1 MGENGMTPGMGGA
14 AQAGAAQDGGITTHL
29 DNQGARETLLGDAGA
44 AAGTQNTANATQTN
58 AAQTAGAQN
67 TQNTAQTGAPETYEP
82 FTLPE
87 GSDAGDP
94 RLQAAMG
101 EAQGLFKEIGL
112 TQEQAQKVWDLGVK
126 HWMGGAVEAEE
137 LFRRQVE
144 QQVDDWN
151 RQIQNDPE
159 VGGARLREN
168 LMYANRAVAALGGFE
183 LAAELKRTGMGS
195 NPLLVKAFIRMG
207 REYFKE
213 DHFVQGGGARPVDN
227 SPAGMAHRIYPNMK

>member
-1 MGENGMTPGMGGA
+1 MGDNGVTQDLGGA
-14 AQAGAAQDGGITTHL
+14 MELAQDGGITTHL
-29 DNQGARETLLGDAGA
+29 EGQGTRETMLG
-44 AAGTQNTANATQTN
+44 GTAEGQQNTANTTQTN
-58 AAQTAGAQN
+58 AAQTAPAQN
-67 TQNTAQTGAPETYEP
+67 VQQTGAPESYEP

-101 EAQGLFKEIGL
+101 EAQGLFRELGL

-151 RQIQNDPE
+151 RQVQNDPE
-159 VGGARLREN
+159 IGGARLKEN
-168 LMYANRAVAALGGFE
+168 LMYANRAVAALGGRE
-183 LAAELKRTGMGS
+183 LAEELNKTGMGS
-195 NPLLVKAFIRMG
+195 NPVLVRAFVKMG
-207 REYFKE
+207 RQYFRE
-213 DHFVQGGGARPVDN
+213 DRFVQGGGAKPVDN
-227 SPAGMAHRIYPNMK
+227 SPAGMAHRIYPNMRRS